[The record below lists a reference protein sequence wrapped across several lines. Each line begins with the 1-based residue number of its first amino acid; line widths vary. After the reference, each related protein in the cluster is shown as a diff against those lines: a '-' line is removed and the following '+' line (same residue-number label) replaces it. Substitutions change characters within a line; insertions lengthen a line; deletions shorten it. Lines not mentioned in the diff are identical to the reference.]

1 MSVFDKFLTEFLGF
15 EQAAEEKQTI
25 APVTRDGKTRS
36 TVQINPIV
44 ERIDAL
50 DQIAT
55 KKVVP
60 MERCTGSLNVMYPGS
75 FEETKRVC
83 DSLKAN
89 RAVIVN
95 LEQVEKDL
103 AQRIVDFLSG
113 TVYTLNGAI
122 RKLSDKI
129 LVVAPSGY
137 HIDDEKQEPAK
148 VTDTKSRL
156 YAN

>member
-55 KKVVP
+55 KK
-60 MERCTGSLNVMYPGS
+60 
-75 FEETKRVC
+75 
-83 DSLKAN
+83 
-89 RAVIVN
+89 
-95 LEQVEKDL
+95 
-103 AQRIVDFLSG
+103 
-113 TVYTLNGAI
+113 
-122 RKLSDKI
+122 
-129 LVVAPSGY
+129 
-137 HIDDEKQEPAK
+137 
-148 VTDTKSRL
+148 
-156 YAN
+156 